1 MKQSEYARATELQ
14 STGPDQSA
22 KLLDDTAT
30 NLVSSTARAATPKD
44 AAAVVLVRE
53 RDGRAEV
60 FWARRNARLAFL
72 GGFYAFPGG
81 QREATD
87 IEAPVAHATTP
98 EMAGMIACA
107 ARELFEELGL
117 LVARNSERLTRGQ
130 LASLFDELRSGRM
143 SFPQLLRH
151 FGLYLD
157 ARDFLFVGRWVTP
170 PFSPRRFDTWFFLVR
185 CPRKQ
190 QPRII
195 NPDGELVFG
204 EWIAAEEAV
213 ARWRRSE
220 ALLAPPTLHAL
231 KTLAEGITDDLVERF
246 LSVPY
251 AHGESVR
258 AIEFI
263 PNIICFP
270 LRTPTK
276 PPATH
281 TNCYIVGQRELIII
295 DPASPEEEEQRALHR
310 ALDEML
316 SARGARAR
324 EIILTHHHPD
334 HIGGVEALREHLG
347 GSVPVAAHRLTADEL
362 RGKIVIERFIEDE
375 ERIEL
380 DGEPKIVL
388 RALHTPGHA
397 RGHLCFYDE
406 RSGALLSGDQIVG
419 VGTVLIDPDEGDMR
433 DYLRSLERLIQLP
446 RLTALLSSHGP
457 AVADARARI
466 AEYIAHRLERERQVL
481 DAVRAGAKTPAEIV
495 ARVYTDI
502 PPAAHDLAQR
512 SALAHLRKLEE
523 EGLVAQC
530 AEAEFIA
537 L

>member
-1 MKQSEYARATELQ
+1 MQ
-14 STGPDQSA
+14 STGSDQSA
-22 KLLDDTAT
+22 KLLDHGAT
-30 NLVSSTARAATPKD
+30 NPVSPAARAATPKD
-44 AAAVVLVRE
+44 AAAVILVRE
-53 RDGRAEV
+53 RNGRAEV

-87 IEAPVAHATTP
+87 MDAPVKHAVTP
-98 EMAGMIACA
+98 DLAAMIACA
-107 ARELFEELGL
+107 ARELFEELGV
-117 LVARNSERLTRGQ
+117 LVARNGERLTRGQ
-130 LASLFDELRSGRM
+130 IASLFDELRSGRM

-190 QPRII
+190 QPHIV
-195 NPDGELVFG
+195 NPNAELVFG

-213 ARWRRSE
+213 AKWRRSE

-231 KTLAEGITDDLVERF
+231 KTLAVGITDDLVERF
-246 LSVPY
+246 LSVPH
-251 AHGESVR
+251 AHGEPVR
-258 AIEFI
+258 SIEFV
-263 PNIICFP
+263 PDIICFP

-281 TNCYIVGQRELIII
+281 TNCYIVGQRELVVI
-295 DPASPEEEEQRALHR
+295 DPASPEEAEQRALHR
-310 ALDEML
+310 ALDEIL
-316 SARGARAR
+316 SARSAKVR

-334 HIGGVEALREHLG
+334 HIGGVEALRKHLG
-347 GSVPVAAHRLTADEL
+347 DSVPVAAHQLTADAL
-362 RGKIVIERFIEDE
+362 RGKIEIERFIGDE

-380 DGEPKIVL
+380 DGAPKIVL

-406 RSGALLSGDQIVG
+406 RSGALLSGDHVVG
-419 VGTVLIDPDEGDMR
+419 VGTVLVDPDEGDMR
-433 DYLRSLERLIQLP
+433 DYLRSLERLAQLP

-457 AVADARARI
+457 AVADGRARI
-466 AEYIAHRLERERQVL
+466 AEYIAHRLEREQQIL
-481 DAVRAGAKTPAEIV
+481 DAVRAGAKTPAEI
-495 ARVYTDI
+495 AACVYADL
-502 PPAAHDLAQR
+502 PSAAHDLARR
-512 SALAHLRKLEE
+512 SVLAHLRKLEE
-523 EGLVAQC
+523 EGRVARR
-530 AEAEFIA
+530 AETEFIA